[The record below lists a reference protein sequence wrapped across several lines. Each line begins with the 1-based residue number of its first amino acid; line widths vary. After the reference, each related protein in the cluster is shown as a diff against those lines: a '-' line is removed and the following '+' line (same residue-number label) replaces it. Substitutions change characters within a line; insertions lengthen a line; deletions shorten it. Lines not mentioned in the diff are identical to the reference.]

1 MTIKVLRDNCIFIL
15 AVAIFLSSCQLTT
28 TGEKKSVLDEGLST
42 EEQAQSLEKDVTEE
56 ESNEEFVEQSDQD
69 FVVSEKEPTVEK
81 QYPIKETYE
90 NISSAQKIKDEK
102 RILDFF
108 SDFFK
113 SDEEELKKSEIENKK
128 KVILLKNKWSL
139 LTIKKSIRICE
150 KNRLKFLN
158 QKNLKMKKEF

>member
-15 AVAIFLSSCQLTT
+15 AVTIFLSSCQLTT

-56 ESNEEFVEQSDQD
+56 ESNEEFVEESDQD
-69 FVVSEKEPTVEK
+69 FVFTETEPTVEK

-90 NISSAQKIKDEK
+90 NMSSAQKIKDEK

-128 KVILLKNKWSL
+128 KVILLKNKWL
-139 LTIKKSIRICE
+139 LLMIKKSIRI
-150 KNRLKFLN
+150 
-158 QKNLKMKKEF
+158 